1 MSANKIIYLAGAYSL
16 AMILGTQFFQYVVGV
31 PPCEMCYWQR
41 WPLEAAIVI
50 CFGGAGLFATGV
62 IGRQAIVALAWI
74 ALILIAT
81 TGAIGAY
88 QAGVEWKFLP
98 GPASCTGTRFVF
110 HGAADF
116 INAAPVVRCDE
127 ASWRLFGISLAG
139 YNAIFSLGA
148 AILGVY
154 FLTAKRTFLLRRRR
168 R

>member
-1 MSANKIIYLAGAYSL
+1 MSANRIVFLAGAYSL

-31 PPCEMCYWQR
+31 LPCEMCYWQR

-50 CFGGAGLFATGV
+50 CFGGAGLFAAGLV
-62 IGRQAIVALAWI
+62 GRQAIEIIAWI

-81 TGAIGAY
+81 TGVIGAY

-110 HGAADF
+110 HGAADLA
-116 INAAPVVRCDE
+116 NATPVVRCDVV
-127 ASWRLFGISLAG
+127 SWQLFGISLAG

-148 AILGVY
+148 ASLGAYLLVS
-154 FLTAKRTFLLRRRR
+154 KRAFLLTRRR
-168 R
+168 

>member
-1 MSANKIIYLAGAYSL
+1 LAGAYSL

-31 PPCEMCYWQR
+31 LPCEMCYWQR

-50 CFGGAGLFATGV
+50 CFGGAGLFAAGL
-62 IGRQAIVALAWI
+62 IGRQAIAAIAWI

-81 TGAIGAY
+81 TGVIGAY

-110 HGAADF
+110 HGAADLV
-116 INAAPVVRCDE
+116 NAAPIVRCDE

-148 AILGVY
+148 AGLGAY
-154 FLTAKRTFLLRRRR
+154 LLAIRKPFLLRKRKQ
-168 R
+168 